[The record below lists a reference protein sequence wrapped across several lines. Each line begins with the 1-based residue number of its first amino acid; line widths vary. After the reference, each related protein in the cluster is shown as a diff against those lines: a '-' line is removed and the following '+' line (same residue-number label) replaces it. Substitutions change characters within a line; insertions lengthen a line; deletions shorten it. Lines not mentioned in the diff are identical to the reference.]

1 MAGQLTVLEG
11 RVTGRKFKVEDAAT
25 IGRSPDASVMLD
37 EPEVSR
43 LHARLSRDAS
53 GAFVLEDLQSRNG
66 VSVNGVR
73 IDRRVLA
80 FGDRIRIGPNIVLE
94 FNGFDAVEEHIV
106 QRQRFEA
113 IGRLGVGIAHDLN
126 NVLAALDAGAAYL
139 RELPPDRVLG
149 DPEVRE
155 CIADLVLASARV
167 SELTR
172 GILSFARGR
181 GSEHAP
187 VDLSTLAGEV
197 VRMLRH
203 TLDQS
208 IRIQPRIEPSV
219 MVHGSQSELH
229 QVILNLCLNARDAM
243 PDGGSLSISAGMMD
257 QPPPELGFR
266 PGRAVAVLTV
276 ADSGT
281 GMDPE
286 TQSRIFDPFFT
297 TKREGAG
304 YGLGLATVREIVTL
318 HSGHITLE
326 SALGKGSRFSVYLPL
341 LEEERVRFS
350 STEERV
356 PPATRRPPSTT
367 SVLLVDDEQIV
378 RRSMAR
384 LLRQAGFDV
393 TEAADG
399 AEAIARYSRKPFD
412 LVVLDLDMPG
422 LDGEQTQSRLVALDP
437 FVRIVFASGHV
448 DPKREASV
456 RARGALAFLQKP
468 FALDVLLN
476 IAHEVLSADFAG
488 DVAASVAGEAKVQRA
503 VAPTMGGED
512 FSYMLQARPGAF
524 VFLGNGNT
532 ATLHNPGYDFND
544 EVIPLGA
551 GYLAALVEESL
562 PLR

>member
-1 MAGQLTVLEG
+1 
-11 RVTGRKFKVEDAAT
+11 
-25 IGRSPDASVMLD
+25 
-37 EPEVSR
+37 
-43 LHARLSRDAS
+43 
-53 GAFVLEDLQSRNG
+53 
-66 VSVNGVR
+66 
-73 IDRRVLA
+73 
-80 FGDRIRIGPNIVLE
+80 
-94 FNGFDAVEEHIV
+94 
-106 QRQRFEA
+106 
-113 IGRLGVGIAHDLN
+113 
-126 NVLAALDAGAAYL
+126 
-139 RELPPDRVLG
+139 
-149 DPEVRE
+149 
-155 CIADLVLASARV
+155 
-167 SELTR
+167 
-172 GILSFARGR
+172 
-181 GSEHAP
+181 
-187 VDLSTLAGEV
+187 
-197 VRMLRH
+197 
-203 TLDQS
+203 
-208 IRIQPRIEPSV
+208 

-488 DVAASVAGEAKVQRA
+488 DVDE
-503 VAPTMGGED
+503 PT
-512 FSYMLQARPGAF
+512 RP
-524 VFLGNGNT
+524 
-532 ATLHNPGYDFND
+532 
-544 EVIPLGA
+544 
-551 GYLAALVEESL
+551 
-562 PLR
+562 R